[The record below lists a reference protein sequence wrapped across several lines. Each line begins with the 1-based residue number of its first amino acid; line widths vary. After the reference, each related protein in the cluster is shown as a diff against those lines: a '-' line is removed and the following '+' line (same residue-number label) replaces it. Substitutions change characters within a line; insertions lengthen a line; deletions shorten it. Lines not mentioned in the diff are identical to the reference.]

1 MNKMQCF
8 IRSLLIKILL
18 GIIPVTAYADQK
30 CYGDIIVFQRF
41 DDQAMY
47 PYFVNTSNDKAKKGG
62 EKNKT
67 IVIQKRKQKQDELLA
82 PKKIEDVHTKKVEEK
97 KNFDNKKQLDAAIA
111 KEILENGEKK
121 WMVQVALAA
130 NQNKAST
137 IQSRLEA
144 KGYKVVTSA
153 TTKGIRVMVD
163 PANDYAIAQIIRE
176 KIIADNSLN
185 LRSAW
190 VFKWASLTPQ

>member
-1 MNKMQCF
+1 MQCF
-8 IRSLLIKILL
+8 IRNLLIRILL
-18 GIIPVTAYADQK
+18 GIMPVTVYADQK

-41 DDQAMY
+41 DDQAIY
-47 PYFVNTSNDKAKKGG
+47 PYFAPVSNDKTKKS
-62 EKNKT
+62 EVRNKT
-67 IVIQKRKQKQDELLA
+67 IVIQKRKQKQHEFLA
-82 PKKIEDVHTKKVEEK
+82 QKKNEEVHTKEEK
-97 KNFDNKKQLDAAIA
+97 KNSENKKQLDAAIA

-130 NQNKAST
+130 NQNKANRV
-137 IQSRLEA
+137 QSQLEA
-144 KGYKVVTSA
+144 KGYKVVTSS
-153 TTKGIRVMVD
+153 TTKGIRVMID

-185 LRSAW
+185 MQSAW

>member
-1 MNKMQCF
+1 MRCF

-41 DDQAMY
+41 DDQTIY
-47 PYFVNTSNDKAKKGG
+47 PYFVNPSNDKANKNG
-62 EKNKT
+62 EKNKK
-67 IVIQKRKQKQDELLA
+67 IIIQKRKPKQDEFLTQ
-82 PKKIEDVHTKKVEEK
+82 KKVEDVHTKKIEEK
-97 KNFDNKKQLDAAIA
+97 KNFDSKKQLDAAVA

-121 WMVQVALAA
+121 WMVQVALAS
-130 NQNKAST
+130 NQNKANMV
-137 IQSRLEA
+137 QSQLEA

-185 LRSAW
+185 MPSAW

>member
-1 MNKMQCF
+1 MQCF

-18 GIIPVTAYADQK
+18 GIIPGAAYADQK

-41 DDQAMY
+41 DDQAIY
-47 PYFVNTSNDKAKKGG
+47 PYFVNSSNDKANKSG
-62 EKNKT
+62 EKNKK
-67 IVIQKRKQKQDELLA
+67 IIIQKRKPKQDEFLGQ
-82 PKKIEDVHTKKVEEK
+82 KKIEDVHTKKLEEK
-97 KNFDNKKQLDAAIA
+97 KNFDSKKQLDAAVA

-121 WMVQVALAA
+121 WMVQVALAS
-130 NQNKAST
+130 NQNKANT
-137 IQSRLEA
+137 VQSQLEA

-185 LRSAW
+185 MPSAW

>member
-41 DDQAMY
+41 DDQAIY
-47 PYFVNTSNDKAKKGG
+47 PYFVNSSNVKANKNG
-62 EKNKT
+62 EKNKK
-67 IVIQKRKQKQDELLA
+67 VLIQKRKPKQDVFLA
-82 PKKIEDVHTKKVEEK
+82 QKKIEDVPTKKIEEK
-97 KNFDNKKQLDAAIA
+97 KKFDGKKQLDAAVA

-121 WMVQVALAA
+121 WMVQVALAT

-137 IQSRLEA
+137 VQSQLEA

-163 PANDYAIAQIIRE
+163 PANDYAIAQIIRQ

-185 LRSAW
+185 MQSAW

>member
-8 IRSLLIKILL
+8 IRNLLIRVLL
-18 GIIPVTAYADQK
+18 GIMPVAAYADQK

-41 DDQAMY
+41 DDQAIY
-47 PYFVNTSNDKAKKGG
+47 PYFAPVSNDKTKKS
-62 EKNKT
+62 EVRNKT
-67 IVIQKRKQKQDELLA
+67 IIIQKRKQKQDEFLA
-82 PKKIEDVHTKKVEEK
+82 QKKNEEVHTKEEK
-97 KNFDNKKQLDAAIA
+97 KNSENKKQLDAAIA

-121 WMVQVALAA
+121 WMVQVALAS
-130 NQNKAST
+130 NQNKANR
-137 IQSRLEA
+137 IQSQLEA
-144 KGYKVVTSA
+144 KGYKVVTSS
-153 TTKGIRVMVD
+153 TTKGIRVMID

-185 LRSAW
+185 MQSAW

>member
-1 MNKMQCF
+1 MQCF

-18 GIIPVTAYADQK
+18 GIIPVTTYADQK

-41 DDQAMY
+41 DDQAIY
-47 PYFVNTSNDKAKKGG
+47 PYFVNPSSDKANKNG
-62 EKNKT
+62 EKNKK
-67 IVIQKRKQKQDELLA
+67 IIIQKRKPKQDEFLTQ
-82 PKKIEDVHTKKVEEK
+82 KKVEDVHTKKVEEK
-97 KNFDNKKQLDAAIA
+97 KNFDSKKQLDAAVA

-121 WMVQVALAA
+121 WMVQVALAS
-130 NQNKAST
+130 NQNKANMV
-137 IQSRLEA
+137 QSQLEA

-185 LRSAW
+185 MPSAW

>member
-1 MNKMQCF
+1 M
-8 IRSLLIKILL
+8 
-18 GIIPVTAYADQK
+18 PVTAYADQK
-30 CYGDIIVFQRF
+30 CYGDIIVFQRY
-41 DDQAMY
+41 DDQAIY
-47 PYFVNTSNDKAKKGG
+47 PYFVNPSNDKANKSG
-62 EKNKT
+62 EKNKK
-67 IVIQKRKQKQDELLA
+67 IIIQKRKPKQDEFLA
-82 PKKIEDVHTKKVEEK
+82 QKKVEDVHTKKVEEK
-97 KNFDNKKQLDAAIA
+97 KNFDSKKQLDAAVA

-121 WMVQVALAA
+121 WMVQVALAS
-130 NQNKAST
+130 NQNKANT
-137 IQSRLEA
+137 VQSQLEA

-185 LRSAW
+185 MPSAW

>member
-41 DDQAMY
+41 DDQAIY
-47 PYFVNTSNDKAKKGG
+47 PYFVNSSNVKANKNG
-62 EKNKT
+62 EKNKK
-67 IVIQKRKQKQDELLA
+67 VLIQKRKPKQDEFLA
-82 PKKIEDVHTKKVEEK
+82 QKKIEDVPTKKIEENK
-97 KNFDNKKQLDAAIA
+97 KFDGKKQLDAAVA

-121 WMVQVALAA
+121 WMVQVALAT
-130 NQNKAST
+130 NQSKAST
-137 IQSRLEA
+137 VQSQLEA

-163 PANDYAIAQIIRE
+163 PANDYAIAQIIRQ

-185 LRSAW
+185 MQSAW

>member
-1 MNKMQCF
+1 MQCF

-18 GIIPVTAYADQK
+18 GIIPVAAYADQK

-41 DDQAMY
+41 DDQAIY
-47 PYFVNTSNDKAKKGG
+47 PYFVNSSNVKANKNG
-62 EKNKT
+62 EKNKK
-67 IVIQKRKQKQDELLA
+67 ILIQKRKPKQDEFLA
-82 PKKIEDVHTKKVEEK
+82 QKKIEDVPTKKIEEK
-97 KNFDNKKQLDAAIA
+97 KKFDGKKQLDAAVA

-121 WMVQVALAA
+121 WMVQVTLAT

-137 IQSRLEA
+137 VQSQLEA

-163 PANDYAIAQIIRE
+163 PANDYAIAQIIRQ

-185 LRSAW
+185 MQSAW

>member
-41 DDQAMY
+41 DDQAIY
-47 PYFVNTSNDKAKKGG
+47 PYFVNSSNVKANKNA
-62 EKNKT
+62 EKNKK
-67 IVIQKRKQKQDELLA
+67 ILIQKRKPKQDEFLA
-82 PKKIEDVHTKKVEEK
+82 QKKIEDVPTKKIEEK
-97 KNFDNKKQLDAAIA
+97 KKFDGKKQLDAAVA

-121 WMVQVALAA
+121 WMVQVALAT
-130 NQNKAST
+130 NQSKAST
-137 IQSRLEA
+137 VQSQLEA

-185 LRSAW
+185 MQSAW

>member
-1 MNKMQCF
+1 MTIFEFKLKVVV
-8 IRSLLIKILL
+8 LLSPQVESGVGFVML
-18 GIIPVTAYADQK
+18 GTAK
-30 CYGDIIVFQRF
+30 TF
-41 DDQAMY
+41 
-47 PYFVNTSNDKAKKGG
+47 KAKSTI
-62 EKNKT
+62 EKTNNVFSKAWT
-67 IVIQKRKQKQDELLA
+67 LYK
-82 PKKIEDVHTKKVEEK
+82 PKVEEK

-185 LRSAW
+185 MPSAW

>member
-41 DDQAMY
+41 DDQVIY
-47 PYFVNTSNDKAKKGG
+47 PYFVNPSNDKAKKSGD
-62 EKNKT
+62 KNKT
-67 IVIQKRKQKQDELLA
+67 IVIQKRKPKQDELLA
-82 PKKIEDVHTKKVEEK
+82 QKKIEDVHTKKVEEK
-97 KNFDNKKQLDAAIA
+97 KNFDSKKQLDAAIA

-137 IQSRLEA
+137 VQSQLEA

-185 LRSAW
+185 MPSAW

>member
-18 GIIPVTAYADQK
+18 GITSVTAYADQK

-41 DDQAMY
+41 DDQAIY
-47 PYFVNTSNDKAKKGG
+47 PYFVPLSNDKTKKN
-62 EKNKT
+62 EERNKEIINQT
-67 IVIQKRKQKQDELLA
+67 RKQKQDEFLA
-82 PKKIEDVHTKKVEEK
+82 KKKTEKIHTKKLEEK
-97 KNFDNKKQLDAAIA
+97 KDSENKRQLDAAIA

-130 NQNKAST
+130 NQNKANK
-137 IQSRLEA
+137 IQAQLEA
-144 KGYKVVTSA
+144 KGYKVVTSS
-153 TTKGIRVMVD
+153 TTKGIRVMID

-176 KIIADNSLN
+176 KIISDHSLN
-185 LRSAW
+185 MQSAW

>member
-8 IRSLLIKILL
+8 IRNLLIRILL
-18 GIIPVTAYADQK
+18 GIMPVAAYADQK

-41 DDQAMY
+41 DDQAIY
-47 PYFVNTSNDKAKKGG
+47 PYFAPVSNDKTKKS
-62 EKNKT
+62 EVRNKT
-67 IVIQKRKQKQDELLA
+67 IIIQKRKQKQDEFLA
-82 PKKIEDVHTKKVEEK
+82 QKKNEEVHTKEEK
-97 KNFDNKKQLDAAIA
+97 KNSENKKQLDAAIA

-130 NQNKAST
+130 NQNKANK
-137 IQSRLEA
+137 IQSQLEA
-144 KGYKVVTSA
+144 KGYKVVTSS
-153 TTKGIRVMVD
+153 TTKGIRVMID

-185 LRSAW
+185 MQSAW

>member
-1 MNKMQCF
+1 MQCF

-41 DDQAMY
+41 DDQAIY
-47 PYFVNTSNDKAKKGG
+47 PYFVNPSNDKANKSG
-62 EKNKT
+62 EKNKK
-67 IVIQKRKQKQDELLA
+67 INIQKRKQKQDELLA
-82 PKKIEDVHTKKVEEK
+82 QKKEDVHTKKVEEK
-97 KNFDNKKQLDAAIA
+97 KNFDSKKQLDAAVA

-130 NQNKAST
+130 TQNKANMV
-137 IQSRLEA
+137 QSQLEA

-176 KIIADNSLN
+176 KIITDNSLN
-185 LRSAW
+185 MPSAW